1 MSVCQLNIHSLR
13 NIHQAKLALHPV
25 INVFHGANG
34 SGKTSLLEAIYLL
47 SAGYS
52 FKTRETLPL
61 VRYGEQHLTVYG
73 RTFLDETISL
83 RKIISGPT
91 QVKLN
96 AHLCLN
102 NSMLARFIPC
112 QVFYSDIFQIIDA
125 GPSVRRSL
133 MDWGMF
139 HVKHEYHE
147 LWCNYRQVLKQRNAL
162 LRQRPTRNNILPW
175 DRQLVEL
182 ANHLD
187 QLRQAYFKEWQVAFY
202 QYLSILSD
210 IECTINYYRG
220 WRESGKTLDEILEE
234 QFSSDCQRQ
243 YTQSGAHQ
251 ADIRFKTDN
260 ATAKQGLSRGQQKII
275 LIALKLAQGHLLEK
289 NCIYLFDDITAEL
302 DIHHVQRLVRCL
314 NEVKGQKMI
323 TVLDAEPFLSMLD
336 STEVQV
342 YHLNQG
348 MIGAVDNPGK
358 NY

>member
-13 NIHQAKLALHPV
+13 NIHQAKLTLHPSF
-25 INVFHGANG
+25 NVFHGANG
-34 SGKTSLLEAIYLL
+34 SGKTSVLEAIYLL

-61 VRYGEQHLTVYG
+61 VRYGERHLTVYA
-73 RTFLDETISL
+73 RTFSDETVSL

-96 AHLCLN
+96 TQSCQK

-112 QVFYSDIFQIIDA
+112 QVFYQDIFQIIDA

-133 MDWGMF
+133 MDWGVF

-147 LWCNYRQVLKQRNAL
+147 LWRNYRQVLKQRNAL
-162 LRQRPTRNNILPW
+162 LRQRPSRNNILPW

-182 ANHLD
+182 ANDLN
-187 QLRQAYFKEWQVAFY
+187 QLRQDYFKEWQVAF
-202 QYLSILSD
+202 QQFLSQLSD

-220 WRESGKTLDEILEE
+220 WRDNGKTLDVILEE
-234 QFSSDCQRQ
+234 QFAADCQRQ

-251 ADIRFKTDN
+251 ADIRFETTN

-302 DIHHVQRLVRCL
+302 DINHVRQLMRCL
-314 NEVKGQKMI
+314 QDVKGQKIM
-323 TVLDAEPFLSMLD
+323 TVLDPVSLQSVLD
-336 STEVQV
+336 TTEVQY

-348 MIGAVDNPGK
+348 TVV
-358 NY
+358 